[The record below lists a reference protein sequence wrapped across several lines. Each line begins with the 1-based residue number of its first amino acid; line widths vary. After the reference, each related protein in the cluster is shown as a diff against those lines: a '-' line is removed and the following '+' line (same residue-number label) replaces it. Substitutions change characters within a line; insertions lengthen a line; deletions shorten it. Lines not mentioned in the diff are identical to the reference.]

1 MQEKDDIEK
10 LMEVS
15 NMMAQMKQELDECQV
30 QLNSIENTFN
40 KIMK

>member
-1 MQEKDDIEK
+1 MQDKTDIEK

-15 NMMAQMKQELDECQV
+15 NMMAQMEQELAECRV
-30 QLNSIENTFN
+30 QLNSIENTFK

>member
-15 NMMAQMKQELDECQV
+15 NMMAQMEQELTECQV
-30 QLNSIENTFN
+30 QLNSIENTFK